1 MRVIAGF
8 LRGRTIKV
16 PNSKQVRPT
25 TDKNREA
32 IFNFLNNVFDFTDAR
47 VCDLYAGS
55 GALGFEA
62 LSRGAEFVDF
72 VEQNFKIFKN
82 IQENVNSLNVA
93 ESCKVHK
100 SDAVKF
106 SGQTEKE
113 FDLIIADPPF
123 FRDDVYKVFQ
133 NIFSRNLLSENGLL
147 IIERSIQTKDKDTEA
162 FGAEPVR
169 RLGDSL
175 IYLFKMKDE
184 NK

>member
-1 MRVIAGF
+1 MRIIAGF

-32 IFNFLNNVFDFTDAR
+32 IFNFLNNIFDFSNAR

-72 VEQNFKIFKN
+72 VEQNFKVYKN
-82 IQENVNSLNVA
+82 IQENILTLNVGD
-93 ESCKVHK
+93 SCKVYK
-100 SDAVKF
+100 NDAVKF
-106 SGQTEKE
+106 SSQTEKE

-123 FRDDVYKVFQ
+123 FRNDIYKVFQ

-147 IIERSIQTKDKDTEA
+147 VIERSIQTKEKDAEA
-162 FGAEPVR
+162 FGANPAR

-175 IYLFKMKDE
+175 IYIFKMKDE
-184 NK
+184 KK